1 LPDLVVIAGP
11 NGAGKSTAAPLLIG
25 GRLRVAEFVNADVI
39 AAGLSAFS
47 PESVAVQAGRL
58 MLKRLDELAGAGAD
72 FAFETTLASRSFA
85 SWIAKL
91 RREQG
96 YRFHLIYLWLAE
108 PEDLVRRVARRVELG
123 GHSVPPEVI
132 RRRYQRGLSN
142 FLSLYRPIADSWTL
156 YENSS
161 DARLVAMREVGGAE
175 VVLDAEAWRMI
186 EKSGK
191 AREEERAYE
200 ASGRTGGIMGV
211 PVEEITA
218 ALHEAARDARR
229 RHKAF
234 GVPLVIRRDGKLVE
248 VPPEEIEV

>member
-85 SWIAKL
+85 PWIGKL

-96 YRFHLIYLWLAE
+96 YRFHLIYLWLPDAE
-108 PEDLVRRVARRVELG
+108 ESVRRVARRVKLG
-123 GHSVPPEVI
+123 GHSVPPDVI
-132 RRRYQRGLSN
+132 RRRYGRGLSN
-142 FLSLYRPIADSWTL
+142 FLSLYRPIADSWSL
-156 YENSS
+156 YDNSS
-161 DARLVAMREVGGAE
+161 DARLVAVREVGGPE
-175 VVLDAEAWRMI
+175 VVLDVEVWHMI
-186 EKSGK
+186 EKVSK
-191 AREEERAYE
+191 AREEERAYVT
-200 ASGRTGGIMGV
+200 SGKAGGIMGV
-211 PVEEITA
+211 PIEEITA

-234 GVPLVIRRDGKLVE
+234 GVPLVIWRDGKVVE